1 MPGMAPPAT
10 SAAAALRRSQ
20 QLQAQPQPK
29 TGNLRQSNPPPA
41 TASSSKKQLQQ
52 QSTTSTAGPSRLA
65 KQSTGTTS
73 SSREASDME
82 TTSEEEDDDD
92 DDDDD
97 EEEEMALQMD
107 GQDLWTQNY
116 CSVCDC
122 LIEPGQGVGPS
133 GSQIKANKG
142 SRIVDDD
149 PPLPLSASRLPK
161 KNSSATSS
169 VSSGLHS
176 SASTIKSR
184 PPSSEGKLKRNGS
197 SGKLAGAAIR
207 RNGSA
212 GSRLNALSD
221 LKPTT
226 KLNGEVSKPAKTGA
240 GAAGQVDKTSPKY
253 SRRSSAASIA
263 SAGTT
268 GSEADSFYSQ
278 PSPRSHLPRSK
289 KGGLLGGITPAILK
303 QQQQEEEEASRATA
317 PTALYCSERC
327 REIDQQTSLAGL
339 AEFGFYTNQV
349 SPTWPPESPTQP
361 RGAMPSS
368 LSSLRG
374 VGPPARGSDS
384 VDGKICTCNE
394 CQERN
399 SASGTVPSG
408 ASDTTEGSGGYPYS
422 RMGAPVYRKQRSQ
435 SGRII
440 TPQNLNPPS
449 GGEDG
454 YFPRYAESRRH
465 PSISST
471 NVNNSTAS
479 TGMESRPSPE
489 RTASAASGETGR
501 SGTGSSAQSTG
512 SYAEFWEPKL
522 RSSTKA
528 KGKGKAGHLD
538 EDSDAAGS
546 TAIDDRVSQQ
556 GSRTRTSTVRE
567 QSQGNSQGTVTPAAQ
582 GPNSTAV
589 PSVGSLPAGAS
600 SLNLLKKQSSSF
612 RSSPSVE
619 FSADMAH
626 SPAFGRPHLA
636 ESFASEHTLGSSAN
650 TMVQRAPSLRER
662 RKGRGKSLMLEFPDA
677 SSHTGSPDEVKAKP
691 NVDVNSAERLS
702 KSYSSPR
709 VDAIDALK
717 AASGL
722 TPATASSARFSPN
735 SQTPNSDDTSE
746 RRNSSGATLLSSAS
760 SGFLK
765 GLSSAWT
772 AFRGTTPA
780 IPTPTLIVPEDAST
794 SSGGSQRRSSA
805 QLSSPLGRAIMDSS
819 PDGRRGRSSVA
830 SNNSGN
836 SGMLSKS
843 AASESLS
850 RIMSNTNLSKSYRG
864 ASPSSVARP
873 GVNRGS
879 IPAFAKEIGQGQIPG
894 EPAAKAGPPSPQESA
909 EGSASSPHQ
918 PRRNSSALG
927 LTSTG
932 ATEEEKRRRRKA
944 EQRHQ
949 RSKDVTM
956 LPPLLAPSNRTS
968 SAVSLAQ
975 HRSRSGSRSA
985 VAHGNGATFTV
996 GSAGAG
1002 SYHELYRPTT
1012 PSLLTARARDG
1023 ARSPEISLNDGAPVV
1038 HAEDDATPLPKV
1050 SSQQDLYRAG
1060 TSPRRSGLGWGA
1072 MTPIT
1077 PHAAHPPTFHQHQP
1091 QPQRQGPRLTHHH
1104 TSGPPVSRSG
1114 VALGNMGLL
1123 GHHPHGSQATYG
1135 RHNTM
1140 PVRTTTPIVPEHGGE
1155 MSGAALTGQDVES
1168 FYREAAAAAAAG
1180 AHARPHSAMSNRRG
1194 SYAAAHA
1201 HHGLAASSSSSTPA
1215 LAQHVIAGSGH
1226 GHSNVI
1232 TSGPGGAG
1240 SGRPKSM
1247 NNAQRSSYQGLV
1259 PPSPIRNHFEPLP
1272 DRTWSYD
1279 NLANASSK
1287 SGVHHPHHSASGA
1300 GGGQQPGGVRTYSVL
1315 TVPGREETH
1324 DRYDESWNHVV
1335 QMLAGGTAAAAAD
1348 GSAVNSKDSKGVASA
1363 AGPGAAAAA
1372 GGAVQGHG
1380 VAHGGLASP
1389 TRPGATLGPAKRKQ
1403 LFHFGP

>member
-1 MPGMAPPAT
+1 
-10 SAAAALRRSQ
+10 
-20 QLQAQPQPK
+20 
-29 TGNLRQSNPPPA
+29 
-41 TASSSKKQLQQ
+41 
-52 QSTTSTAGPSRLA
+52 
-65 KQSTGTTS
+65 
-73 SSREASDME
+73 ME

-92 DDDDD
+92 DDDDEEE

-133 GSQIKANKG
+133 GSQAKTKG
-142 SRIVDDD
+142 SRIVDNE
-149 PPLPLSASRLPK
+149 PPLPLASSRLPK

-184 PPSSEGKLKRNGS
+184 PTSSEGKLKRNGS
-197 SGKLAGAAIR
+197 SGKLASAAIR
-207 RNGSA
+207 RNGST

-226 KLNGEVSKPAKTGA
+226 KLNGEVSKPAKAGLGATGPA
-240 GAAGQVDKTSPKY
+240 DKTSPKY
-253 SRRSSAASIA
+253 NRRSSAASTA

-289 KGGLLGGITPAILK
+289 KGGLLGGITPAALK
-303 QQQQEEEEASRATA
+303 QQLQDEEEASRATA

-327 REIDQQTSLAGL
+327 RKIDQQTSAAGL
-339 AEFGFYTNQV
+339 AEFGFYANQV
-349 SPTWPPESPTQP
+349 SPTWPPESPTQI

-374 VGPPARGSDS
+374 VGPATRGYDS
-384 VDGKICTCNE
+384 VDGKVCACNE
-394 CQERN
+394 CQEKN

-408 ASDTTEGSGGYPYS
+408 ASDTTEGSGGYPYG
-422 RMGAPVYRKQRSQ
+422 RVGASAYRKQRSQ

-440 TPQNLNPPS
+440 TPQNLVPPS

-454 YFPRYAESRRH
+454 YFPRYVESRRH
-465 PSISST
+465 LSTSST
-471 NVNNSTAS
+471 NTNNNAAS
-479 TGMESRPSPE
+479 TGIDSRPSPE

-501 SGTGSSAQSTG
+501 SGTGSSAQSAG

-522 RSSTKA
+522 RSSMKA
-528 KGKGKAGHLD
+528 KGKGKAAHND
-538 EDSDAAGS
+538 EDSDAAGA
-546 TAIDDRVSQQ
+546 TAIDDRISLQ
-556 GSRTRTSTVRE
+556 GGRTRASTLSE
-567 QSQGNSQGTVTPAAQ
+567 QSQVNTQGTTTPAAH
-582 GPNSTAV
+582 GKPSTV
-589 PSVGSLPAGAS
+589 PPTVGSMPAGAS
-600 SLNLLKKQSSSF
+600 SLNLLKKKSNSF

-619 FSADMAH
+619 FSADLAH
-626 SPAFGRPHLA
+626 SPAFGRPHLG

-677 SSHTGSPDEVKAKP
+677 GGRASSSEEVKAKP
-691 NVDVNSAERLS
+691 NVDVSPAERLS
-702 KSYSSPR
+702 KSYSSPH
-709 VDAIDALK
+709 VDAVDALK

-735 SQTPNSDDTSE
+735 SQTPNSDETSE

-772 AFRGTTPA
+772 AFRGTTPSV
-780 IPTPTLIVPEDAST
+780 PTPTLIVPEDASA

-805 QLSSPLGRAIMDSS
+805 HFSSPLGRAIVDSS
-819 PDGRRGRSSVA
+819 PDGPRGRSSGA
-830 SNNSGN
+830 SNYSGN

-879 IPAFAKEIGQGQIPG
+879 VPAFAKEIGRGQIPG
-894 EPAAKAGPPSPQESA
+894 EPATKADPPSPQESA
-909 EGSASSPHQ
+909 TGSAHSPHQ

-956 LPPLLAPSNRTS
+956 LPPLLAPNNRTS

-985 VAHGNGATFTV
+985 VAHGHGATFTV

-1012 PSLLTARARDG
+1012 PSLLTTRVREG
-1023 ARSPEISLNDGAPVV
+1023 ARSPEISLNDGAPVA
-1038 HAEDDATPLPKV
+1038 HAEDDAAPLPRV

-1077 PHAAHPPTFHQHQP
+1077 PHAAHPPTFHQHQS

-1104 TSGPPVSRSG
+1104 TSGPPVSRG
-1114 VALGNMGLL
+1114 GLALGNMGLL

-1168 FYREAAAAAAAG
+1168 MYREAAASAG
-1180 AHARPHSAMSNRRG
+1180 AGVHSRPHSAMSNRRG

-1201 HHGLAASSSSSTPA
+1201 HHGLTASSSTSTPA
-1215 LAQHVIAGSGH
+1215 LAQHAAA
-1226 GHSNVI
+1226 
-1232 TSGPGGAG
+1232 GAG
-1240 SGRPKSM
+1240 AGTGTGTGTVGSNRPKSM
-1247 NNAQRSSYQGLV
+1247 INAQRSSYQGLV
-1259 PPSPIRNHFEPLP
+1259 PPSPIRNHYEPLP

-1279 NLANASSK
+1279 NLATASK
-1287 SGVHHPHHSASGA
+1287 GGAHHHHQHHSGGGIGAGA
-1300 GGGQQPGGVRTYSVL
+1300 GGVAAGGSAGGPQPGGVRTYSVL

-1335 QMLAGGTAAAAAD
+1335 EMLSGTGTGAGATDASSKVSPGLAPSAPPTAGG
-1348 GSAVNSKDSKGVASA
+1348 
-1363 AGPGAAAAA
+1363 AGGAAAAP
-1372 GGAVQGHG
+1372 GQGAS
-1380 VAHGGLASP
+1380 AERSAAANRALASP
-1389 TRPGATLGPAKRKQ
+1389 TRPGAVLGPAKRKQ